1 MNQTMQSM
9 FRFYSIGIVFRD
21 KPRNTKTIRVFPTEH
36 HSAFSGSLDD
46 EEKIIAEPYTN
57 ELDEVVPQ
65 TIKIEQ
71 TFEATWLPLSNS
83 NRRHAPDVCNGERV
97 MLFKMGDINTFFWD
111 TIFDEH
117 ELRKNE
123 QYIISCSN
131 TPKTNTPLD
140 DSNTYWQG
148 MDTQDKLVT
157 IIQTANNDG
166 ELTTHSMQLDTK
178 KGVWTYKDGRGNLV
192 SLKSGEDGLEIETKN
207 SVKVK
212 TKKLSFECDE
222 FSLDC
227 KNASWKANNSI
238 FKTKFQVNGASSFM
252 PPISTAFTAA
262 KT

>member
-1 MNQTMQSM
+1 MNQSMQSM

-21 KPRNTKTIRVFPTEH
+21 KARNTKTIRVFPTEY

-46 EEKIIAEPYTN
+46 DETIVNVNYSN
-57 ELDEVVPQ
+57 ELEDVVPQ
-65 TIKIEQ
+65 SIKIEQ
-71 TFEATWLPLSNS
+71 TFEATWLPMSNG
-83 NRRHAPDVCNGERV
+83 NRRQAPDVCNGERV
-97 MLFKMGDINTFFWD
+97 MIYKMGDINTFFWD
-111 TIFDEH
+111 TIFDDH

-140 DSNTYWQG
+140 DTNTYWQG
-148 MDTQDKLVT
+148 MDAQDKLVT
-157 IIQTANNDG
+157 IFHTANNDK
-166 ELTTHSMQLDTK
+166 ELTTHSMQLNTK
-178 KGVWTYKDGRGNLV
+178 TGVWEYKDGRGNMV
-192 SLKSGEDGLEIETKN
+192 SLKSGEDGLEIVTKA
-207 SVKVK
+207 SVKIK

-238 FKTKFQVNGASSFM
+238 FKTKFQVNGASSFL